1 MNTSPACGHM
11 LHEYYRQQLLPIFA
25 QRKERLNKLKTRE
38 DALAYVADVKKNIK
52 KAFGSFPEKTPLNA
66 RTVGVVEYENY
77 TIEKVIYES
86 RPNFPVSASL
96 YLPRDIKGK
105 IPAVLGVCGHAAT
118 GKLEGAY
125 QSFCQGLV
133 KKGFAVLIYD
143 PVSQGERHQLDA
155 VPEAKDIAGSCTQV
169 HNMLGKELRL
179 CDEFFGS
186 WRVWDGIRGID
197 YLCSRPEIDTSR
209 LGVTGN
215 SGGGTTSSYI
225 NALDDRLTMAAPGC
239 YITTFMRNFDNELA
253 CDSEQIPP
261 GIIASGCDMADFL
274 IAQAP
279 RPSVILSKTNDF
291 FDPRGAAEAYEDAKK
306 VYSLLGAEDN
316 IQIKI
321 EEGNHGYTQGNREK
335 MYELFCA
342 TAEIEDDGKEP
353 EINIEADENLYC
365 APEGNT
371 SKIENARVVAD
382 FINEKAAFLKK
393 TRTNSEDL
401 PVSLAE
407 VLKISPTE
415 EVPEYKI
422 LRRRRWSGKY
432 MHNQFGVSTEKGIK
446 CTMNYVDNEDG
457 VFFHFPEVD
466 SATLYIS
473 HLDAWDEIEAGINE
487 FEMDKPFFS
496 LDVRGIGD
504 STPMTCGDYDDYF
517 HPYNTDYFYAGHS
530 IMLDK
535 TYLGGKVQDAL
546 AAINLLKA
554 NGTKEINLAGRGL
567 GAIVAAFAAVL
578 SDNVDT
584 VTLINAPVSYQQ
596 MIEDVMTYWPL
607 SHMPSGIL
615 KVCDLPDIYKALE
628 AKSLKLID
636 QWDSMFRIIKK

>member
-1 MNTSPACGHM
+1 MNTSPSYGHM
-11 LHEYYRQQLLPIFA
+11 LQEYYRQQLIPIFKE
-25 QRKERLNKLKTRE
+25 RKERLQELKTRD
-38 DALAYVADVKKNIK
+38 DALAYVADVKSKIKNSF
-52 KAFGSFPEKTPLNA
+52 APFPEKTPLNA
-66 RTVGVVEYENY
+66 RTIGVVKYEGY
-77 TIEKVIYES
+77 TVEKVVYDS
-86 RPNFPVSASL
+86 RPDFPVSASF
-96 YLPRDIKGK
+96 YLPTNIQGK
-105 IPAVLGVCGHAAT
+105 VPAVLGVCGHAAT

-155 VPEAKDIAGSCTQV
+155 VPESKDTAKSCVQV

-179 CDEFFGS
+179 CDEFFGT

-239 YITTFMRNFDNELA
+239 YITTFMRNFDNELP

-261 GIIASGCDMADFL
+261 GIIASGCDIADFL

-279 RPSVILSKTNDF
+279 RPSVILSRNNDF
-291 FDPRGAAEAYEDAKK
+291 FDPRGATEAYEDVQK
-306 VYSLLGAEDN
+306 VYSLLGAKDD
-316 IQIKI
+316 IQLHIS
-321 EEGNHGYTQGNREK
+321 EGNHGFGQSNREK

-342 TAEIEDDGKEP
+342 CAGIEDDGKEA
-353 EINIEADENLYC
+353 EINVRPDEELYC

-371 SKIENARVVAD
+371 SKIENAKVVAD
-382 FINEKAAFLKK
+382 FIKEKAAALKE
-393 TRTNSEDL
+393 TRTVPADL
-401 PVSLAE
+401 AKALAK
-407 VLKISPTE
+407 VLKISPSE
-415 EVPEYKI
+415 EVPEYNI
-422 LRRRRWSGKY
+422 MRRKRWSGKY
-432 MHNQFGVSTEKGIK
+432 MHNQFGLTSEKGIN
-446 CTMNYVDNEDG
+446 CVMTYVDNEDG
-457 VFFHFPEVD
+457 VFFHFPKVD

-473 HLDAWDEIEAGINE
+473 HLDAWNEIETGIIEIDNAL
-487 FEMDKPFFS
+487 FA

-504 STPMTCGDYDDYF
+504 STPMICGANDDYF
-517 HPYNTDYFYAGHS
+517 YPYGFDFFYASHS

-554 NGTKEINLAGRGL
+554 NGTKEIKLVGRGL
-567 GAIVAAFAAVL
+567 GAIISTFAAVL
-578 SDNVDT
+578 SEKVDT
-584 VTLINAPVSYQQ
+584 VTLINAPVSYEQ
-596 MIEDVMTYWPL
+596 MIEDVMTRWPL
-607 SHMPSGIL
+607 SHMPSGML
-615 KVCDLPDIYKALE
+615 KVCDLPDMYKYLE
-628 AKSLKLID
+628 SKSLKKND
-636 QWDSMFRIIKK
+636 NWDSMLK